1 MGERLL
7 PRCLKIRSVWPPKA
21 AKTMSSEDLNSI
33 LELGWQSS
41 REAWQLLAPND
52 DGEFTA
58 QGASQT
64 GRDMDQ
70 LAYDLR
76 RIGHVKPARLAYSAA
91 FVLNSMADGT
101 IAFEPDIAEKT
112 SQIVTVLAEMLL
124 ELEAAKEITT
134 QEPVEIVEELQENWG
149 LRFVNEETPSTP
161 IASEEEPLEQEEP
174 SHAVPSPPDE
184 SELIAVSEDLVE
196 ASGSLL
202 ERVIREGAFPHTAAL
217 GRIHHLATRVRDHV
231 ITESSNYRSAMV
243 AGFSEEL
250 RPDIARPTLSVPSQE
265 AADEDVSVPVAE
277 TTIPGQFEE
286 VISDFAPG
294 VLIVDRSPFIRML
307 LTTAIEAAGYVA
319 MAVTNF
325 EETAE
330 AGLSRPWNIV
340 ICGSSELTETGHQLL
355 AGHVA
360 AWQAC
365 IITFDE
371 TPIDGMNCEQYQCR
385 RSDLEG
391 LLKLINS
398 KLEPAKHSLLMSA

>member
-1 MGERLL
+1 
-7 PRCLKIRSVWPPKA
+7 
-21 AKTMSSEDLNSI
+21 MSSEDLNSI

-58 QGASQT
+58 LGASQT
-64 GRDMDQ
+64 GRAMDQ

-101 IAFEPDIAEKT
+101 IGFEPDIAEKT
-112 SQIVTVLAEMLL
+112 SQVVTALAEMLL

-149 LRFVNEETPSTP
+149 LRFVTQETPSTP
-161 IASEEEPLEQEEP
+161 IISPEEPYEQDEA
-174 SHAVPSPPDE
+174 SQSVASAADE
-184 SELIAVSEDLVE
+184 SDLIAVSEDLVE

-231 ITESSNYRSAMV
+231 ITESSNYRSALI
-243 AGFSEEL
+243 AGYSEEL
-250 RPDIARPTLSVPSQE
+250 RPDVTRRMLSIPIEEAPS
-265 AADEDVSVPVAE
+265 EDVPLAVVETMIHSEFAE
-277 TTIPGQFEE
+277 VIPG
-286 VISDFAPG
+286 FAPG

-319 MAVTNF
+319 MAAANL

-330 AGLSRPWNIV
+330 AGQSRPWNIV
-340 ICGSSELTETGHQLL
+340 ICGSSDLNETGHQLL

-371 TPIDGMNCEQYQCR
+371 NQIDGMNCEQYQCR
-385 RSDLEG
+385 RSDLDG

>member
-1 MGERLL
+1 
-7 PRCLKIRSVWPPKA
+7 
-21 AKTMSSEDLNSI
+21 MSSEDLNSI

-58 QGASQT
+58 LGASQT
-64 GRDMDQ
+64 GRAMDQ

-101 IAFEPDIAEKT
+101 IGFEPDIAEKT
-112 SQIVTVLAEMLL
+112 SQVVTALAEMLL

-149 LRFVNEETPSTP
+149 LRFVTQETPSTP
-161 IASEEEPLEQEEP
+161 IISPEEPYEQDEAP
-174 SHAVPSPPDE
+174 QTVSSAADE

-231 ITESSNYRSAMV
+231 ITESSNYRSALI
-243 AGFSEEL
+243 AGYSEGL
-250 RPDIARPTLSVPSQE
+250 RPDVTRRMLSIPIEEAPS
-265 AADEDVSVPVAE
+265 EDVPLAVVETMIHSEFAE
-277 TTIPGQFEE
+277 VIPG
-286 VISDFAPG
+286 FAPG

-319 MAVTNF
+319 MAAANL

-330 AGLSRPWNIV
+330 AGQSRPWNIV
-340 ICGSSELTETGHQLL
+340 ICGSSDLNETGHQLL

-371 TPIDGMNCEQYQCR
+371 TPIDGVNCEQHQCR
-385 RSDLEG
+385 RNDLEG

-398 KLEPAKHSLLMSA
+398 KLGPAKHSLLMSA